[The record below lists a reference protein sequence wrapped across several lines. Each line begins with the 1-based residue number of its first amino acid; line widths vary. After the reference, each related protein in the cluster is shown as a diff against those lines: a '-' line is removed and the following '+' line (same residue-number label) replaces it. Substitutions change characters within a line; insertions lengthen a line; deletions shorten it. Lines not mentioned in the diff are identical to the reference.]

1 MFSRVFVNLA
11 WLVTATLYG
20 QSITGD
26 LVVNVTDSSGGTV
39 SGAHLAL
46 THADTNVQ
54 LTGATDTLGN
64 YVLPQLKPGRYLLEV
79 SAPGFRK
86 ADVTDIVVAIGQR
99 AQVNVVLTLGAITET
114 VSVSGTAEAALAEN
128 ASIGQVINSQ
138 SIVELPLNGRNFI
151 QLAQISAGAAP
162 IGIGTSPASSWT
174 GRSDSTLSID
184 GGRETNNS
192 FLVNGIETRNS
203 RFGSA
208 GIRPSADAIEEFSV
222 QRSTFG
228 AEFGRSSAIINTT
241 IRAGTNGVHLAVFEF
256 LRNRNFDANTFFAN
270 RAGSKK
276 PAFTQ
281 NNFGTAVGGPV
292 VAPFYNGKDKT
303 FWFFNYEGFRQR
315 QANTATALYPSPA
328 QMAGNLA
335 DDSWGTGIFPLSS
348 ALCQANPKSSKCR
361 DVIDPTSGLAFP
373 GNVIPASRLDP
384 IVQKQLPFQPKPNVA
399 VAPNSPAFPGF
410 NTIGFPKLIND
421 FDQYNVRLDHRFTS
435 NDLVYGTFSNS
446 DETLISPALRPLG
459 GDVFPQSDRLYTA
472 TYNRIITPALFNE
485 FRFGYNRSVTYRTS
499 EAANTK
505 DYASQVFG
513 LKNTSPNPFDF
524 GVPVFS
530 PSGFSGVGSLSEAIG
545 ATDTNIQFTDNLSW
559 NKGKHN
565 IRTGLTISPK
575 RYDQITDFSGNPSFN
590 FDGRF
595 TGIQGLGL
603 ADMLLGLP
611 ISAGGALG
619 DSSQKMRTTYYGG
632 YVQDDWRVT
641 SSLNLNFG
649 LRYEFAASPTE
660 QRGKALV
667 FAPDIGKIVLAN
679 HGVRPSIVDPDYNNF
694 APRIG
699 FAYRPG
705 FLKNTVVRGGAG
717 TYYAT
722 DNWNELQFEV
732 IGPPFYQSQTL
743 NSNPTHPT
751 LLMSD
756 LLPSL
761 AASPNLNPF
770 TYDRHDRT
778 PYVNQWSFGIERT
791 FRQDYLL
798 EVNYQGSTGQ
808 KLPERRNLNIA
819 SQDATGKIPIA
830 ARVPYPQFGFI
841 LLTYDGGWS
850 NYQALTTR
858 LEKRFSSGFFL
869 LASYTWQKSLDL
881 GSTDEFSA
889 TSTGFKN
896 WDKGLS
902 SFNVPQRVVF
912 SYIYELPFGRGK
924 WLGSDVSPFANKIIG
939 GWQFTGITTFSQGQ
953 FSTASLGVD
962 WINAGAF
969 TQSRPNII
977 GNYSTGSSLPDHYV
991 NTAAFDYPRDA
1002 SGNRVHL
1009 EGNAGRHTIE
1019 QPGIE
1024 NWDLGIF
1031 KNTMVGEHFK
1041 AQFRW
1046 EMFNALNQTQFGPA
1060 NLNMTSAGFGKVTSL
1075 LVGPRRMQFGLRLSF

>member
-1 MFSRVFVNLA
+1 MLC
-11 WLVTATLYG
+11 G

-26 LVVNVTDSSGGTV
+26 LVVNVTDPSSGVV
-39 SGAHLAL
+39 SGAKLTL
-46 THADTNVQ
+46 THTDTNVQ
-54 LTGATDTLGN
+54 FTAETDTLGN
-64 YVLPQLKPGRYLLEV
+64 SVLPQLKPGRYTLDV

-86 ADVTDIVVAIGQR
+86 ENVTDIVVAIGQR
-99 AQVNVVLTLGAITET
+99 AQVNVKLTLGAVTET
-114 VSVSGTAEAALAEN
+114 VSVSGTAETLLAEN
-128 ASIGQVINSQ
+128 ASVGQVISSQ
-138 SIVELPLNGRNFI
+138 SIVDLPLNGRNFI

-162 IGIGTSPASSWT
+162 IGNGTSPATSWT
-174 GRSDSTLSID
+174 GRTDSTLSID

-241 IRAGTNGVHLAVFEF
+241 IRSGTNGLHLAVFEF
-256 LRNRNFDANTFFAN
+256 LRNRNFDANNFFAN
-270 RAGSKK
+270 RAGSTK

-292 VAPFYNGKDKT
+292 VLPFYKGKDKT

-315 QANTATALYPSPA
+315 QANTSTGLYPSPA

-335 DDSWGTGIFPLSS
+335 DDSAGTGIFPLSS
-348 ALCQANPKSSKCR
+348 ALCQANPQSSKCR
-361 DVIDPTSGLAFP
+361 NVIDPNTGLLFP
-373 GNVIPASRLDP
+373 GNVIPTSRLDP

-399 VAPNSPAFPGF
+399 VTPNSANFPSF
-410 NTIGFPKLIND
+410 NTIGFPKTIND
-421 FDQYNVRLDHRFTS
+421 WDQYNVRLDHRFTAK
-435 NDLVYGTFSNS
+435 DLVYGTFSNS
-446 DETLISPALRPLG
+446 DETLLRPALRPLG
-459 GDVFPQSDRLYTA
+459 GDVFPQTDRLYTV
-472 TYNRIITPALFNE
+472 TYNRIISPTIFNE
-485 FRFGYNRSVTYRTS
+485 FRFGYNRSVTYRTAETS
-499 EAANTK
+499 NTK

-524 GVPVFS
+524 GVPGFN
-530 PSGFSGVGSLSEAIG
+530 PSGFGGVGSLSEAIG

-559 NKGKHN
+559 SKRKHN
-565 IRTGLTISPK
+565 IRLGLTISPK

-590 FDGRF
+590 FDGRY

-603 ADMLLGLP
+603 GDMLLGLP
-611 ISAGGALG
+611 LSAGGALG
-619 DSSQKMRTTYYGG
+619 DSSQKMRTTFYGG
-632 YVQDDWRVT
+632 YIQDDWRIT
-641 SSLNLNFG
+641 PSLNLTFG
-649 LRYEFAASPTE
+649 LRYEYAGSPTE

-667 FAPDIGKIVLAN
+667 FAPDIGQVVLAN

-694 APRIG
+694 APRLG
-699 FAYRPG
+699 FAYRPAL
-705 FLKNTVVRGGAG
+705 FKNTVVRGGVG

-743 NSNPTHPT
+743 NSDPTKPT
-751 LLMSD
+751 LLMSNM
-756 LLPSL
+756 LPPL

-770 TYDRHDRT
+770 SYDRHDRT
-778 PYVNQWSFGIERT
+778 PYVNQWSFGIEHT
-791 FRQDYLL
+791 FKQDYLL

-819 SQDATGKIPIA
+819 SLDPTGTVPIA
-830 ARVPYPQFGFI
+830 ARVPYPQYGFI

-850 NYQALTTR
+850 SYNALTTR
-858 LEKRFSSGFFL
+858 LEKRFSSGFYL

-889 TSTGFKN
+889 ISTGFKQ
-896 WDKGLS
+896 WDKGHS
-902 SFNVPQRVVF
+902 SFDVPQRVVF

-924 WLGSDVSPFANKIIG
+924 WLGSGSSPVVNKIIG
-939 GWQFTGITTFSQGQ
+939 GWQVTGITTFSGGQ
-953 FSTASLGVD
+953 FSTPSLGVD
-962 WINAGAF
+962 WLNAGAF
-969 TQSRPNII
+969 TTSRPNII
-977 GNYSTGSSLPDHYV
+977 GNYKTGRSLPDFYV
-991 NTAAFDYPRDA
+991 NTSAFDYPRDA
-1002 SGNRVHL
+1002 LGNRVHL
-1009 EGNAGRHTIE
+1009 EGNGGRNSIE
-1019 QPGIE
+1019 QPGIN

-1031 KNTMVGEHFK
+1031 KNTKIGERFN

-1046 EMFNALNQTQFGPA
+1046 EMFNAWNHTQFGPA
-1060 NLNMTSAGFGKVTSL
+1060 NLSVTSATFGKITSV
-1075 LVGPRRMQFGLRLSF
+1075 LVGPRRMQFGLRLNF